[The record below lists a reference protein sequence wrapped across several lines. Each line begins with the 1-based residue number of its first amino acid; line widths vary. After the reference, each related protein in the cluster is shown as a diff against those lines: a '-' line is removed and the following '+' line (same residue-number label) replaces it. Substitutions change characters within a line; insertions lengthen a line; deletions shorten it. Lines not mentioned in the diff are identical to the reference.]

1 MGSKGIVAT
10 NIAAATAMLTTIT
23 MIAVNSVRGPF
34 ILEPS
39 LLKGGLVRQ
48 VGAQLP
54 VHAQNVYFGDWRI
67 RQVATGDLSRFELMN
82 FHGVSL
88 SGEPSRPACG

>member
-48 VGAQLP
+48 VVP
-54 VHAQNVYFGDWRI
+54 NCRSMRRMSISV
-67 RQVATGDLSRFELMN
+67 TGESAR
-82 FHGVSL
+82 
-88 SGEPSRPACG
+88 